1 MTYSVPFSKD
11 VAWLPADLED
21 ENRWIYQLTPADVAD
36 IENALAASKAA
47 GATIETLTRETFP
60 LDTFTDALTLTLDRL
75 ENDLGLFVLR
85 GLPVERF
92 TKDEMRLIYWGIG
105 LHMGVARS
113 QSFKGDMLGDVRDAG
128 QSAVTQKGRGYM
140 SREGLGF
147 HTDSADIVALFVLRT
162 AKSGGR
168 SLFCS
173 SVAVADEIARTR
185 PDLFEVLQQ
194 PFHHSWKGSEKPGE
208 KPYFQQPIFSIEDG
222 RFSSRWLAPH
232 IWTAQEFDGVPP
244 LTEAQTEAMNLLISL
259 NDDPRFHTSMMFE
272 PGDFQFINNHVVYH
286 ARTEFEDWEEDDR
299 KRHLLRLWLA
309 PANSRRLHEGMK
321 EFYGDVRPGV
331 PRGGFPSPTG
341 RRVFVSRNTGA

>member
-1 MTYSVPFSKD
+1 MTYSRLSKD
-11 VAWLPADLED
+11 VAWLPADLKD
-21 ENRWIYQLTPADVAD
+21 ENRWIYRLTPADISD
-36 IENALAASKAA
+36 IENALAESKAA

-105 LHMGVARS
+105 LHMGTARP
-113 QSFKGDMLGDVRDAG
+113 QSFKGDVLGDVRDFG
-128 QSAVTQKGRGYM
+128 QSPATQTGRGYM
-140 SREGLGF
+140 SRQGLGF

-194 PFHHSWKGSEKPGE
+194 PFYHSWKGHEQPGE
-208 KPYFQQPIFSIEDG
+208 APYYQQPIFSIEDG

-232 IWTAQEFDGVPP
+232 ILSAQEFDGVPP
-244 LTEAQTEAMNLLISL
+244 LTDAQTEAMNLLNSL

-272 PGDFQFINNHVVYH
+272 PGDFQFLNNHLTYH
-286 ARTEFEDWEEDDR
+286 ARTEFEDWAEADR

-309 PANSRRLHEGMK
+309 PANSRALHAGMK
-321 EFYGDVRPGV
+321 EFYKDVRPGAV
-331 PRGGFPSPTG
+331 RGGFPSHVEKP
-341 RRVFVSRNTGA
+341 VFETKVAEF